1 MAAPTPAGSP
11 APESDPIAD
20 ARALVAMAIGLGKR
34 VRTVQH
40 LDQSTDR
47 KAGLYVSTLVRQAA
61 RLLQSTASHDV
72 PQIRAGAGSPGGN
85 SVHYV
90 IRHDRLVGP
99 PIATRFLVVGSDAR
113 LRCCVAP
120 ENGGARVWADYDV
133 GTAPHDLPLRAVL
146 DALSTLIAR
155 LESTVTQLEIR
166 QITREAELDAD
177 IALSKARIAGLPEQP
192 VRSAGVKR
200 EVASEEPV
208 RPWTRHGAAARQRAP
223 ETAPVAAPAVESAV
237 TPAVTPEVTP
247 AAPVAAPAVAPPTLA
262 VPSIPAVSSA
272 DDIFGAAP
280 VAAAPIAVSPS
291 AAAPAAAAAAATA
304 PAASQTAAPVP
315 ADAEQHESASDS
327 AEASS
332 GVRRPFRLSR
342 LNRAI

>member
-1 MAAPTPAGSP
+1 MAAPTPASSP

-61 RLLQSTASHDV
+61 RLLQSTAAHAV
-72 PQIRAGAGSPGGN
+72 PQIRAGAGGPGGN

-90 IRHDRLVGP
+90 IRHDRLLGP

-120 ENGGARVWADYDV
+120 EHGGARVWADYDV
-133 GTAPHDLPLRAVL
+133 STAPHDLPLRTVL

-200 EVASEEPV
+200 EVVSEEPV
-208 RPWTRHGAAARQRAP
+208 RPWTRHGAAARQRPPEPVVEEVVAP
-223 ETAPVAAPAVESAV
+223 YTEAP
-237 TPAVTPEVTP
+237 
-247 AAPVAAPAVAPPTLA
+247 APPT
-262 VPSIPAVSSA
+262 
-272 DDIFGAAP
+272 
-280 VAAAPIAVSPS
+280 VAEHP
-291 AAAPAAAAAAATA
+291 
-304 PAASQTAAPVP
+304 PAASSESPEV
-315 ADAEQHESASDS
+315 EEHEPERDS
-327 AEASS
+327 ADTSS
-332 GVRRPFRLSR
+332 AGRRPFRLSR

>member
-1 MAAPTPAGSP
+1 MAAHTPAGPP

-61 RLLQSTASHDV
+61 RLLQCTAAHEV
-72 PQIRAGAGSPGGN
+72 PQIRAGAGGPGGN

-120 ENGGARVWADYDV
+120 EHGGARVWADYDV
-133 GTAPHDLPLRAVL
+133 STAPHDLPLRAVL
-146 DALSTLIAR
+146 DSLSTLIAR

-192 VRSAGVKR
+192 VRTGGVKR
-200 EVASEEPV
+200 AVPSEEPV
-208 RPWTRHGAAARQRAP
+208 RPWTRHGAAARRASP
-223 ETAPVAAPAVESAV
+223 EPTGATATPTAAHAATQIAPVPAPPLLAPAPAPTASATASTTAAPAV
-237 TPAVTPEVTP
+237 P
-247 AAPVAAPAVAPPTLA
+247 AAV
-262 VPSIPAVSSA
+262 PAVSTD
-272 DDIFGAAP
+272 DDIFAP
-280 VAAAPIAVSPS
+280 
-291 AAAPAAAAAAATA
+291 APAAAA
-304 PAASQTAAPVP
+304 P
-315 ADAEQHESASDS
+315 ADNTCNAPSEGSETSFA
-327 AEASS
+327 A
-332 GVRRPFRLSR
+332 RRPFRLSR

>member
-1 MAAPTPAGSP
+1 MAAPTPAASP

-61 RLLQSTASHDV
+61 RLLQSTSAHDV
-72 PQIRAGAGSPGGN
+72 PLIRAGAGGPGGN
-85 SVHYV
+85 SVHFV

-133 GTAPHDLPLRAVL
+133 STAPHDLPLRAVL
-146 DALSTLIAR
+146 DSLSSLIAR

-166 QITREAELDAD
+166 QITRDAELDAD
-177 IALSKARIAGLPEQP
+177 IAISKARIAGLPDQP
-192 VRSAGVKR
+192 VRPAGVKR
-200 EVASEEPV
+200 EAVSEEPV
-208 RPWTRHGAAARQRAP
+208 RPWMRHAARRAALEPRVEPTLAPP
-223 ETAPVAAPAVESAV
+223 EEPT
-237 TPAVTPEVTP
+237 
-247 AAPVAAPAVAPPTLA
+247 VAPPEA
-262 VPSIPAVSSA
+262 PGVASA
-272 DDIFGAAP
+272 DDIFVAAP
-280 VAAAPIAVSPS
+280 QAAE
-291 AAAPAAAAAAATA
+291 
-304 PAASQTAAPVP
+304 PV
-315 ADAEQHESASDS
+315 ASDTASSVPSVPS
-327 AEASS
+327 AEAPEAQSAS
-332 GVRRPFRLSR
+332 RKPFRLSR

>member
-1 MAAPTPAGSP
+1 MAAPTPDGSP

-20 ARALVAMAIGLGKR
+20 ARALVAMAVGLGKR

-61 RLLQSTASHDV
+61 RLLQSTTAHDV
-72 PQIRAGAGSPGGN
+72 PQVRAGAGGPGGN
-85 SVHYV
+85 AVHYV

-99 PIATRFLVVGSDAR
+99 PLATRFLVVGSDAR

-120 ENGGARVWADYDV
+120 ESGGARVWADYEV
-133 GTAPHDLPLRAVL
+133 STAPHDLPLRAVL
-146 DALSTLIAR
+146 DSLSALIAR

-192 VRSAGVKR
+192 TRSGGVKR
-200 EVASEEPV
+200 EVTSEEPV
-208 RPWTRHGAAARQRAP
+208 RPWTRHGAAARRPAP
-223 ETAPVAAPAVESAV
+223 DPSAADIFVAAPIVAGPVVTAPVVTAPVVTAATEPEPLPAAAE
-237 TPAVTPEVTP
+237 TP
-247 AAPVAAPAVAPPTLA
+247 AA
-262 VPSIPAVSSA
+262 
-272 DDIFGAAP
+272 
-280 VAAAPIAVSPS
+280 
-291 AAAPAAAAAAATA
+291 
-304 PAASQTAAPVP
+304 
-315 ADAEQHESASDS
+315 
-327 AEASS
+327 
-332 GVRRPFRLSR
+332 VRKPFRFSR